1 MRKVVQTVVLAPLV
15 YAGCAYVVHWWYGMP
30 MQELVYEAAFLT
42 LVVLPVV
49 LAVFDTPRRRRKA
62 AEKKDM

>member
-1 MRKVVQTVVLAPLV
+1 MRKVVRAVVLAPLV

-30 MQELVYEAAFLT
+30 MHELVYEAAFLT

-49 LAVFDTPRRRRKA
+49 LAIFDTPRRRRQA
-62 AEKKDM
+62 AEKKDE